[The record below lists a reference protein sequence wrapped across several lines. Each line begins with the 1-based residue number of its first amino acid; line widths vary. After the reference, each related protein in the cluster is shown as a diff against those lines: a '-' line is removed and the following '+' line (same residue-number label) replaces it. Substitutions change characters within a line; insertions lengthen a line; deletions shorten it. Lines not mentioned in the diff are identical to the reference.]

1 MKESISFKY
10 EPSPVETQCSDG
22 LVTTEMNHD
31 APLINS
37 LSAIEQSEKE
47 QEEITQSDKVLFS
60 SNSKVSTN
68 SRLKG
73 MPFQTKLN
81 HRNPPSI
88 KKL

>member
-10 EPSPVETQCSDG
+10 EPRPVETQCSDG
-22 LVTTEMNHD
+22 LATTEMNND

-60 SNSKVSTN
+60 SNSSFN
-68 SRLKG
+68 
-73 MPFQTKLN
+73 KLQIEGN
-81 HRNPPSI
+81 AISNKTEPQKHPSI

>member
-10 EPSPVETQCSDG
+10 EPRPVETQCSDD
-22 LVTTEMNHD
+22 LATTEMNND

-60 SNSKVSTN
+60 SNSSFN
-68 SRLKG
+68 
-73 MPFQTKLN
+73 KLQIEGN
-81 HRNPPSI
+81 AISNKNKPQKHPSI